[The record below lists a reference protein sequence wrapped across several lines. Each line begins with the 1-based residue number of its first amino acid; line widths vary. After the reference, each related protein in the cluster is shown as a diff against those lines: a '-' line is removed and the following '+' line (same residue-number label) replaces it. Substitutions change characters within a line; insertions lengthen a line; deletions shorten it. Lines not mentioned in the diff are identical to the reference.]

1 MMVGIAHHYVLQANF
16 CLLINENFG
25 ILRVIM
31 SQDLSAATTQWL
43 IAKSYNPEDLNQA
56 GENGDTALMKAT
68 REGEYAVV
76 KELIDAGADVNAR
89 NSDRNNALWFAC
101 FGNHYDLI
109 HLLLANNINIDN
121 QNDNGAT
128 VLMYAASAG
137 KTEVVK
143 LLLQYHPNLNLQN
156 LDDYKAIDFA
166 SNLEVLRILKN
177 ATKQNIS

>member
-1 MMVGIAHHYVLQANF
+1 LQANLF
-16 CLLINENFG
+16 L
-25 ILRVIM
+25 VISDIFDTESITM
-31 SQDLSAATTQWL
+31 SQINSQYLSEATTQWL
-43 IAKSYNPEDLNQA
+43 TAKAYNPEDLNQP

-68 REGEYAVV
+68 REGVYKVV
-76 KELIDAGADVNAR
+76 KELIDAGADINAR

-109 HLLLANNINIDN
+109 NLLLAHNIKIDN

-143 LLLQYHPNLNLQN
+143 LLLQHHPNLYLKN

-166 SNLEVLRILKN
+166 SNIEVLGILKN
-177 ATKQNIS
+177 AIKSDIGQSVS

>member
-1 MMVGIAHHYVLQANF
+1 M
-16 CLLINENFG
+16 
-25 ILRVIM
+25 
-31 SQDLSAATTQWL
+31 
-43 IAKSYNPEDLNQA
+43 AKGYNPEQLNQP

-68 REGEYAVV
+68 RESVYTVV
-76 KELIDAGADVNAR
+76 KELIDIGADINAR
-89 NSDRNNALWFAC
+89 NSDASGGLRLRNNALWFAC

-109 HLLLANNINIDN
+109 NLLLANNINIDN

-143 LLLQYHPNLNLQN
+143 LLLQHHPNLDLKN

-166 SNLEVLRILKN
+166 SNVEVLRILKN
-177 ATKQNIS
+177 ATKQNIGQSLS

>member
-1 MMVGIAHHYVLQANF
+1 MNWA
-16 CLLINENFG
+16 
-25 ILRVIM
+25 
-31 SQDLSAATTQWL
+31 SKQDLSAETTQWL
-43 IAKSYNPEDLNQA
+43 IAKGYSLGNLNQP

-68 REGEYAVV
+68 REGVYVV
-76 KELIDAGADVNAR
+76 VRELINAGVDINAR

-109 HLLLANNINIDN
+109 NLLLAVNININN

-137 KTEVVK
+137 KIEVVK
-143 LLLQYHPNLNLQN
+143 LLLQHHPNLNLKS

-166 SNLEVLRILKN
+166 SNVEVLRILQN
-177 ATKQNIS
+177 ATKSNIG

>member
-1 MMVGIAHHYVLQANF
+1 
-16 CLLINENFG
+16 
-25 ILRVIM
+25 M
-31 SQDLSAATTQWL
+31 SQNLSEATTQWL
-43 IAKSYNPEDLNQA
+43 IAKGYNPEGLNQP

-68 REGEYAVV
+68 REGVYAVV
-76 KELIDAGADVNAR
+76 KELIDAGADINAR
-89 NSDRNNALWFAC
+89 NSDASGGLRLRNNALWFAC

-109 HLLLANNINIDN
+109 NLLLAHKISIDN

-166 SNLEVLRILKN
+166 SNVEVLRILKN
-177 ATKQNIS
+177 ATKQNIGQSLS

>member
-1 MMVGIAHHYVLQANF
+1 
-16 CLLINENFG
+16 
-25 ILRVIM
+25 M
-31 SQDLSAATTQWL
+31 SQGLSEATTQWL
-43 IAKSYNPEDLNQA
+43 ITKGYNPEELNQP

-68 REGEYAVV
+68 REGVYGVV
-76 KELIDAGADVNAR
+76 KELIDAGADINAR
-89 NSDRNNALWFAC
+89 NSDASGGLRLRNNALWFAC

-109 HLLLANNINIDN
+109 NLLLAHKINIDN
-121 QNDNGAT
+121 QNDNSAT

-166 SNLEVLRILKN
+166 SNVEVLRILKN
-177 ATKQNIS
+177 ATKQNIGQSLS

>member
-1 MMVGIAHHYVLQANF
+1 MN
-16 CLLINENFG
+16 
-25 ILRVIM
+25 
-31 SQDLSAATTQWL
+31 SKSKQDLSEVTIQWL
-43 IAKSYNPEDLNQA
+43 IAQKYNPENLNQP

-68 REGEYAVV
+68 REGVYSVV
-76 KELIDAGADVNAR
+76 QELLDVGVDINAK
-89 NSDRNNALWFAC
+89 NNDNNNALWFAC

-109 HLLLANNINIDN
+109 NFLLAAKINIDN

-143 LLLQYHPNLNLQN
+143 LLLQHHPNLYLKN

-166 SNLEVLRILKN
+166 SNLDVLRLLKN
-177 ATKQNIS
+177 ATK

>member
-1 MMVGIAHHYVLQANF
+1 MNRTNSQ
-16 CLLINENFG
+16 
-25 ILRVIM
+25 IL
-31 SQDLSAATTQWL
+31 SEATTQWL
-43 IAKSYNPEDLNQA
+43 IAKGYNTSDLNQP

-68 REGEYAVV
+68 REGVYEVV
-76 KELIDAGADVNAR
+76 KELIDAGADINAK
-89 NSDRNNALWFAC
+89 NSDAFSGLRLRNNALWFAC

-109 HLLLANNINIDN
+109 NLLLAHNIDINN

-143 LLLQYHPNLNLQN
+143 SLLQHHPNLYLKN

-166 SNLEVLRILKN
+166 SNVEVLRIIKN
-177 ATKQNIS
+177 AIKSDIRQSLS

>member
-1 MMVGIAHHYVLQANF
+1 
-16 CLLINENFG
+16 
-25 ILRVIM
+25 M
-31 SQDLSAATTQWL
+31 SQGLSEATTQWL
-43 IAKSYNPEDLNQA
+43 IAKGYNPEDLNQR
-56 GENGDTALMKAT
+56 GENGDTALMRAT
-68 REGEYAVV
+68 REGVYAVV
-76 KELIDAGADVNAR
+76 KEVIDAGADINAK
-89 NSDRNNALWFAC
+89 NSDASGGLRLRNNALWFAC

-166 SNLEVLRILKN
+166 SNVEVLRILKN